1 MGSLNCR
8 TSFVISVRGPGAN
21 AQKICGCYRYEHQN
35 GGYGRDINL
44 ENVRYRW
51 LRKARWYMAF
61 PWTTECHEKKTMP
74 KYKSFGDQHERERKM
89 RMGRHSRSVR
99 RRKETGEN
107 NISETEKAEIFKK
120 ELVITVKRSTEVKTD
135 KLKSD
140 LWSCQ
145 LRRSLVSLLSTVS
158 ALDVPWEGE
167 RKTQENGNSGSSYLL
182 IKINFSL
189 HSTMLFL

>member
-1 MGSLNCR
+1 
-8 TSFVISVRGPGAN
+8 
-21 AQKICGCYRYEHQN
+21 
-35 GGYGRDINL
+35 
-44 ENVRYRW
+44 
-51 LRKARWYMAF
+51 MAF

-89 RMGRHSRSVR
+89 GMGRHSRSVR

-107 NISETEKAEIFKK
+107 NISENEKAENFKK
-120 ELVITVKRSTEVKTD
+120 ELIITVKHSTEVKTD

-158 ALDVPWEGE
+158 ALDVPYE
-167 RKTQENGNSGSSYLL
+167 RVKERLRRMETVVVHT
-182 IKINFSL
+182 F
-189 HSTMLFL
+189 